1 LLRNTLPGR
10 GWDGQGAW
18 LFSKRLEKG
27 QFMWPSAK
35 DGKIVLT
42 ATQLA
47 MLPEG
52 TDWHLPQR
60 SWTPLEAG

>member
-1 LLRNTLPGR
+1 
-10 GWDGQGAW
+10 
-18 LFSKRLEKG
+18 
-27 QFMWPSAK
+27 MWPSAK